1 MESNNLE
8 ALLCSIQNIIEE
20 NNAKP
25 KRLSCVCV
33 RLGGFFQIS
42 IIWKTKAAK
51 HHHLGYRASQCPM
64 WNIDQAISPPCLP
77 NVVGVVLDLTVQRV
91 VQKEFKISMHRKK

>member
-42 IIWKTKAAK
+42 IIWKAKAAK
-51 HHHLGYRASQCPM
+51 IHGQVNAQRG
-64 WNIDQAISPPCLP
+64 NIDQAISP
-77 NVVGVVLDLTVQRV
+77 RV
-91 VQKEFKISMHRKK
+91 YLM

>member
-51 HHHLGYRASQCPM
+51 PSWIHGQVNAQRG
-64 WNIDQAISPPCLP
+64 NIDQAISPPCLP

-91 VQKEFKISMHRKK
+91 VQKEFKISMHV

>member
-42 IIWKTKAAK
+42 IIWKTKGAK
-51 HHHLGYRASQCPM
+51 DHHLGYMGKSM
-64 WNIDQAISPPCLP
+64 P
-77 NVVGVVLDLTVQRV
+77 NV
-91 VQKEFKISMHRKK
+91 EI

>member
-51 HHHLGYRASQCPM
+51 DTWASQCPT
-64 WNIDQAISPPCLP
+64 WKYRPGHFPSCLP

-91 VQKEFKISMHRKK
+91 VQKEFKISMHV